1 MRRNEM
7 LRETLSLCQGS
18 SICQGLSILGWLKY
32 DINFHQAQIKK
43 VPQVKIKRGGTS
55 DQPVVVKELNKCNF
69 KTAVGADD
77 EIEAAIS

>member
-7 LRETLSLCQGS
+7 LRETLSL
-18 SICQGLSILGWLKY
+18 CQGLSILGWLKY

-43 VPQVKIKRGGTS
+43 VPQVKIKRGRTS